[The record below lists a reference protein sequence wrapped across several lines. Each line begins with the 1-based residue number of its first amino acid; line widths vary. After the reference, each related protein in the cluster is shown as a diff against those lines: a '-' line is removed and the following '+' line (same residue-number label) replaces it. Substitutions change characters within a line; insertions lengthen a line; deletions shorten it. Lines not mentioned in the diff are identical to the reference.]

1 MEVSV
6 IANEWASDKLVKEEI
21 RNHPLWGA
29 CRVPLCLVFTDPF
42 WDPVG
47 SIPLL
52 VDIVIIRASQMVLMV
67 NNPSANQCRR
77 YKRETGLIPV
87 SGRSP
92 GEGHSNLLQDSCLK
106 NPMDRGAWRDTAHR
120 VSKSW
125 TWMNSLSTASH
136 SHCYYHFT
144 KWGITIW
151 RYYVP
156 CTGRWEEM

>member
-1 MEVSV
+1 MNGPLISLLREGDKKPSFVGCLQGAIVLGLYRPFLRPCRLYTFASRYCYYQGFPDG
-6 IANEWASDKLVKEEI
+6 ANGKE
-21 RNHPLWGA
+21 LA
-29 CRVPLCLVFTDPF
+29 C
-42 WDPVG
+42 
-47 SIPLL
+47 
-52 VDIVIIRASQMVLMV
+52 
-67 NNPSANQCRR
+67 QCRR